1 MTEMALTQSR
11 KEKKNMKTLTTFNP
25 FQEMD
30 EVQNRLR
37 TLFGGFPT
45 FPVRF
50 PTNGDKVK
58 LPDWA
63 PLMDIIE
70 DDHEYLFEGGLPK
83 MQKND
88 VKVRIENG
96 IPYISRESK
105 VEKKE
110 EKNRKFLRDVRC

>member
-1 MTEMALTQSR
+1 
-11 KEKKNMKTLTTFNP
+11 MKTLTTFNP

-37 TLFGGFPT
+37 TLFGGVPT

-50 PTNGDKVK
+50 PTNGDKFN
-58 LPDWA
+58 LPDWS

-70 DDHEYLFEGGLPK
+70 DDHESLFEVDLPK
-83 MQKND
+83 MQKDN

-96 IPYISRESK
+96 ILYISGARK
-105 VEKKE
+105 FEKKE
-110 EKNRKFLRDVRC
+110 ERNRKFLRVERSFSPFH